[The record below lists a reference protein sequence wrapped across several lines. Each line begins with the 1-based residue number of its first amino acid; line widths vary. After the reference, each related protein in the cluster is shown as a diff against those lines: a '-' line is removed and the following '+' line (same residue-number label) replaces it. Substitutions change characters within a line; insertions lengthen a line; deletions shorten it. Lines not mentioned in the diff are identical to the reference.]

1 MNCYFMSDVLNFN
14 GTLLKLVGWDIV
26 VDIETR
32 YGLNSLEI
40 ESRSGDEIFRTRP
53 DRPWDSPSLLYNEYP
68 VYFPA
73 LKRPGCG
80 FDHPPQ
86 SSAEDEKRVEL

>member
-1 MNCYFMSDVLNFN
+1 
-14 GTLLKLVGWDIV
+14 VGWDIL

-32 YGLNSLEI
+32 YGLNSLGI
-40 ESRSGDEIFRTRP
+40 ESRSGGEIFRTQP

-73 LKRPGCG
+73 FKQQRCG

-86 SSAEDEKRVEL
+86 SSAEVEKRVEL